1 MALLTGCAS
10 EPTPATPDELVG
22 RPTVEA
28 SPLRDAPLCRPGTT
42 PAHLGALHLQLWHS
56 PEVTPAAAAEVG
68 AAAAAVWTRLGAV
81 TTVAMKGTVKGDGL
95 IEDTP
100 AGPSL
105 QPTKEVLA
113 QLPVEAHSHIVHLV
127 AMARFMPAQSTTAST
142 GVSLRGLTV
151 SDRMP
156 PDPNGLLARLQLDGA
171 VTPTA
176 FINMSAGPRAPG
188 DLSLAPAHEVGH
200 ALGLVHRSIDQ
211 ALMSDGELSLR
222 CLPGLSDAERST
234 VAGQLDGR

>member
-10 EPTPATPDELVG
+10 EPIPATPAVAG

-28 SPLRDAPLCRPGTT
+28 GPLSDAPWCRPGAT
-42 PAHLGALHLQLWHS
+42 PAPLGALHLQVWHT
-56 PEVTPAAAAEVG
+56 PDVTPAAAAEVG
-68 AAAAAVWTRLGAV
+68 AAAAEVWTRLGAV
-81 TTVAMKGTVKGDGL
+81 TTIAMKGTVKGDGL

-100 AGPSL
+100 VGPSL
-105 QPTKEVLA
+105 QPTKAILA

-127 AMARFMPAQSTTAST
+127 AMARFMPAQSSTAST
-142 GVSLRGLTV
+142 GVSLRGITV

-156 PDPNGLLARLQLDGA
+156 ADPNGIVARLQLDGA
-171 VTPTA
+171 LTPTA
-176 FINMSAGPRAPG
+176 FIDMSAGPRAPG
-188 DLSLAPAHEVGH
+188 DLSLTPAHEVGH
-200 ALGLVHRSIDQ
+200 ALGLVHRSVGQ

-234 VAGQLDGR
+234 VTRQLDGR